1 MNYSIIFT
9 ELSFSAETSF
19 FGRDFVILT
28 DHKPLLG
35 LFSEDKISNM
45 APPRLVRR
53 PEHQI
58 GESAYPVSPTGNF
71 GTFR

>member
-1 MNYSIIFT
+1 MASFHSVNEQCHCVFLG
-9 ELSFSAETSF
+9 ELSLPFLNIFAT
-19 FGRDFVILT
+19 L
-28 DHKPLLG
+28 
-35 LFSEDKISNM
+35 
-45 APPRLVRR
+45 LVRR